1 MVAAWAISWV
11 DSSPRMKVTVPGI
24 ATVDPVVASAPGY
37 TGRWSW
43 LYWYSMLNELM
54 SVIKF
59 VGKESLLPLS
69 IQDLS
74 VKCQKPKNNK
84 NRRPA

>member
-1 MVAAWAISWV
+1 
-11 DSSPRMKVTVPGI
+11 MKVTVPGI

-59 VGKESLLPLS
+59 VGKESLLPARVHPFELILEECQAIS
-69 IQDLS
+69 IGHTIISCSLGLFLY
-74 VKCQKPKNNK
+74 P
-84 NRRPA
+84 